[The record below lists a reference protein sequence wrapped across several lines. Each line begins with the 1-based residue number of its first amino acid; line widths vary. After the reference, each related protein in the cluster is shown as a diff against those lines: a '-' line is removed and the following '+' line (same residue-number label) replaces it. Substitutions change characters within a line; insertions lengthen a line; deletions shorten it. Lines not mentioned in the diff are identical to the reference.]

1 MRWKIG
7 VVKKIEKEKN
17 VDFFFFFKPIF
28 TSSLKK
34 NKKWRQIQ
42 Q

>member
-17 VDFFFFFKPIF
+17 VDFF
-28 TSSLKK
+28 SSL
-34 NKKWRQIQ
+34 NQFSHHP
-42 Q
+42 